1 MHSVLSSFSVKAIP
15 RSARELVLESPKE
28 SLDGRMLS
36 SEDVPSFTVFD
47 IFVGGGPKIFRIAGN
62 VMKFSY
68 HFFFGIGRDLSAR
81 SLICPR

>member
-1 MHSVLSSFSVKAIP
+1 MRA
-15 RSARELVLESPKE
+15 SARVKE

-62 VMKFSY
+62 VMKFAY
-68 HFFFGIGRDLSAR
+68 EFFLVLGE
-81 SLICPR
+81 ICPRGR